1 MRSSVQRSGSKTTR
15 TTSPGPWQ
23 YDHPRRR
30 LGTTERWTSLSYL
43 IRYVISSDTLHNMD
57 AAELLERVR
66 VSSGL
71 TQEELARRA
80 GTSRPTLSAYEHGR
94 KSPTVATFARLLSRA
109 GWELAAQP
117 HVSFSQ
123 QTSAHGKP
131 IWVPDRV
138 PRLDVAEALAAV
150 ELPLHL
156 NWSAPGRIFDL
167 RSRGDRA
174 RVYEIVLQEGT
185 PADIL
190 TYVDGALLVDLWE
203 DLVLPR
209 GVRSA
214 WAPLISLPWAARA

>member
-1 MRSSVQRSGSKTTR
+1 
-15 TTSPGPWQ
+15 
-23 YDHPRRR
+23 
-30 LGTTERWTSLSYL
+30 
-43 IRYVISSDTLHNMD
+43 MD
-57 AAELLERVR
+57 AAELLEHVR
-66 VSSGL
+66 VDSGL

-117 HVSFSQ
+117 HVSFTQ
-123 QTSAHGKP
+123 QTSAQGKP
-131 IWVPDRV
+131 IWVPDRL
-138 PRLDVAEALAAV
+138 PRLDVAQALAAV

-156 NWSAPGRIFDL
+156 NWSAPGRIFNL
-167 RSRGDRA
+167 RSRADRA

-190 TYVDGALLVDLWE
+190 AYVDGALLVDLWE

-214 WAPLISLPWAARA
+214 WASPISLSTQAGA